1 MSIMGSITRVIP
13 DVPTNVTPEMASWMK
28 KLDRNLIDMFD
39 QVNIC
44 LDRKEVIGRNM
55 ESTIMELQNDIAEL
69 KKEIITLKKTN
80 G

>member
-1 MSIMGSITRVIP
+1 MGSITRVIP

-44 LDRKEVIGRNM
+44 LDRKEVIGCNM

-69 KKEIITLKKTN
+69 KKEIITLKKN
-80 G
+80 